1 MKAAELDARLMSW
14 SEEKEKLRTGK
25 ITKEEYDR
33 WHYHYPA
40 FDDSMIKAT
49 IPPDIQPDVEGPKN
63 GEENRKKHEC
73 IKRPSVA
80 DSHPQRRVSFI
91 ETICLTITFP
101 LHPTTT
107 RKQGNNLFP
116 EKCYHSVIK
125 ATFGRAG
132 YVDP

>member
-40 FDDSMIKAT
+40 FDDSMIKAK

-91 ETICLTITFP
+91 ETICLMITF
-101 LHPTTT
+101 
-107 RKQGNNLFP
+107 
-116 EKCYHSVIK
+116 SVIPHNHSETRQQSFSGK
-125 ATFGRAG
+125 MLSFCYQSHFREGWIR
-132 YVDP
+132 